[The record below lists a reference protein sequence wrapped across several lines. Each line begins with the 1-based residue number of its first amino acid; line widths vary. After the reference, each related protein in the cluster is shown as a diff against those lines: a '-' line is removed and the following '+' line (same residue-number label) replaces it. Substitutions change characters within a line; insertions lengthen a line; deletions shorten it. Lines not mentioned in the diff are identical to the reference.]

1 MELISICLESLMIIL
16 MIFLSIRDV
25 IKRKVPLWG
34 LLAIATI
41 VVAGVVNR
49 IVLDINRENLSN
61 EYISNGYIS
70 NEYIS
75 NGYISTGFIKGEIAS
90 VFIGMLPG
98 VMLLLVSFATKK
110 VGVADGILLCMIGA
124 YQNYLIAVIIF
135 VTSSFLMAVISMILL
150 VARRVNRNTRLPYVP
165 FLTLGF
171 VLSEIVFLLYR

>member
-49 IVLDINRENLSN
+49 IVLDINRENL
-61 EYISNGYIS
+61 S